1 MPCGPQLAHAPR
13 DLLGSRPGPVTS
25 RYLSAPRATA
35 ELLSGFEAIRAEL
48 DVPGEFSAAALQEA
62 DHATALSREAVDATH
77 LPFVTIDP
85 PASMDLDQALHIQTR
100 GSGYSVHYAIADV
113 PAFIAPGS
121 ALDVEVRARAMTLY
135 SPDRR
140 IPLHPVSLSEGA
152 ASLLPDLVR
161 PALVW
166 RIDLDQ
172 QGGIADATVY
182 RAIVRSRAKLSYAA
196 VQQAIDSGT
205 AQESLQL
212 LREVGMLLQ
221 AQESARGGV
230 SLPGAEQEIVAHG
243 QTYDLVLR
251 EPLPVEGW
259 NAQISLL
266 TGRAAAQ
273 IMLDGGIGILR
284 TMPDPAA
291 ADIGRV
297 RAVARSLH
305 IEWPGGVSYPQIIA
319 AMDPEVPAHAALLN
333 AVPALLRGASYTPFD
348 GESPSLRTH
357 SAVAAPYAHVTAPL
371 RRLVDRWGLQIC
383 LALCEGREQPAW
395 VREGLADLPDL
406 MATGAH
412 RARALERANVD
423 LVEAFVL
430 QDQVGQDFVAAVLDT
445 RGSTSLVQLTE
456 PPVISRVQGV
466 LPLGERTVVRLRAVD
481 VGARSVT
488 FVPADQV
495 GREGLKG

>member
-1 MPCGPQLAHAPR
+1 MPYGQPRTHA
-13 DLLGSRPGPVTS
+13 RPDRLRIGLERMTS
-25 RYLSAPRATA
+25 RYLSAPRAPA

-48 DVPGEFSAAALQEA
+48 DVPQTFSPAALQDAERA
-62 DHATALSREAVDATH
+62 GALRLGAVDATD

-85 PASMDLDQALHIQTR
+85 PSSMDLDQALFIQPR
-100 GSGYSVHYAIADV
+100 GSGYRVHYAIADV
-113 PAFIAPGS
+113 PAFIAAGS
-121 ALDVEVRARAMTLY
+121 ALDVEVRERAMTLY
-135 SPDRR
+135 SPDRKV
-140 IPLHPVSLSEGA
+140 PLHPQSLSEGA
-152 ASLLPDLVR
+152 ASLLPDQDR

-166 RIDLDQ
+166 QIDLDQ
-172 QGGIADATVY
+172 QGTIDDATVY
-182 RAIVRSRAKLSYAA
+182 RATVRSRAKLSYAT
-196 VQQAIDSGT
+196 VQQGLDAGT
-205 AQESLQL
+205 AQESLHL
-212 LREVGMLLQ
+212 LREVGLLLQ
-221 AQESARGGV
+221 AQEAARGGV
-230 SLPGAEQEIVAHG
+230 SLPGAEQEIVAEGNTFH
-243 QTYDLVLR
+243 LVLR

-273 IMLDGGIGILR
+273 IMLEGGIGILR
-284 TMPDPAA
+284 TMPDPAP

-305 IEWPGGVSYPQIIA
+305 IDWPRDVTYPQIIA
-319 AMDPEVPAHAALLN
+319 TMDPEVPAQAALLN

-348 GESPSLRTH
+348 GEPPALRTH

-383 LALCEGREQPAW
+383 LSLCEGRDQAAW
-395 VREGLADLPDL
+395 VRDGLADLPDQ
-406 MATGAH
+406 MATGSH

-430 QDQVGQDFVAAVLDT
+430 QDQVGQEFVAAVLET
-445 RGSTSLVQLTE
+445 RGNTSLVQLTD

-466 LPLGERTVVRLRAVD
+466 LPLGERTTVKLRAVD
-481 VGARSVT
+481 VAARSVT

-495 GREGLKG
+495 AKKV